1 MLILGLVFLTSRYQ
15 KYLFN
20 NIERVWIML
29 NNFNLKTLL
38 VVGFGIIIFLVLV
51 ITTSALLGISA
62 ASTGFESYR
71 ALVNDSNL
79 SRNLQTN
86 MLGLRMQV
94 KDYIISESDRDFDG
108 FRKELAITNETM
120 EKSKVN
126 LDNPERAKI
135 IKSIDRVLND
145 YNKGFLKAVDYVQDI
160 NKELNNVLYPN
171 AIEVRVKM
179 SSIIDTAFKENNI
192 KATYFSSI
200 IQQRLLLGQ
209 LYVAKYIES
218 NDKNDY
224 DQALLELEKNMAN
237 DLRLLDANL
246 KNQKNIQQL
255 KLFTNELEIY
265 ISSFNKIYTLLV
277 KRHEVVD
284 NMLET
289 DGPQIEKYTETVKQS
304 IKDEQYI
311 LGESVEDNNNKTQSI
326 VIWVSLIAVIFG
338 IIIVIFIIR
347 DVLKKVGGEPNIVS
361 EIARGIATGRLDIA
375 LDMEAKGATGIL
387 AQIIIMRSKLIDV
400 VQQITSNSQQISIA
414 ATQVSNTAASL
425 SEATTEQA
433 ASVEETSGSIE
444 QMGASIS
451 KNNEN
456 AQNTDMIATVS
467 AKAAKQ
473 GGQAVSDTVVAMK
486 QIADKI
492 SIIEDIAYQTNMLAL
507 NAAIEGARAGE
518 HGKGFAVVAA
528 EVRKLAERS
537 QIAASEI
544 SSLTKNSVEIAET
557 AGVLLEKMVPDI
569 IKTAE
574 LVQEISAAS
583 EEQSVGVSQIIKAMQ
598 QLDSVTQQNASGS
611 EQLAATA
618 SEMQAQSE
626 NLINV
631 VSFFRLEGSESLS
644 FSQSKQS
651 AEKNVLTGYNVSSPV
666 DKSKFERF

>member
-135 IKSIDRVLND
+135 IKSIDRVLID

-451 KNNEN
+451 QNNEN

>member
-135 IKSIDRVLND
+135 IKSIDRVLID

-304 IKDEQYI
+304 IKDDQYI

-451 KNNEN
+451 QNNEN

>member
-1 MLILGLVFLTSRYQ
+1 
-15 KYLFN
+15 
-20 NIERVWIML
+20 ML

-135 IKSIDRVLND
+135 IKSIDRVLID

-451 KNNEN
+451 QNNEN

>member
-304 IKDEQYI
+304 IKDDQYI

-451 KNNEN
+451 QNNEN